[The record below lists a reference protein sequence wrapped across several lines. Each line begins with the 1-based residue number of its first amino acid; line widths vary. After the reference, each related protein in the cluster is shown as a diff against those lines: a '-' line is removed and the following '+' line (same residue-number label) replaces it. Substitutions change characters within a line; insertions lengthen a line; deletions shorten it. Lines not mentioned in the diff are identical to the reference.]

1 MIDTV
6 RLNIKGGDGGNGCVS
21 FLREKFRPHGGPNG
35 GDGGNGGNAY
45 IVGAPSLNTLL
56 HLKFNSTI
64 YVERGK
70 HGKGKEM
77 RGSNGS
83 DDIIKVPLGTLVRRR
98 NPDGTTEFITDIA
111 NETPCLVAQGGRGG
125 WGNTRFATSTNQEP
139 LLSQKGELGEY
150 VVLLLELKLL
160 ADVGLLAKPNAGKST
175 LISHCSA
182 AQPKIASYP
191 FTTVEPVLGVVGS
204 REKSFVMMEVPGLI
218 EGAHDGVG
226 LGDQFLRHAERAR
239 IYIHILDGLSE
250 DPIADYHM
258 VNEELRQFSPALGEK
273 PQVIV
278 VNKVDVTEVRARRG
292 ELEQEVLAAVESGNL
307 APEIL
312 AKGPASTKSAPLDSK
327 ASPIFFISA
336 ATGEGIDALL
346 GHVIELLDKTS
357 AAESEIAAKAEA
369 EPVGLEFRRSRR
381 TTRPS
386 TFHKENGVY
395 VIESVQLER
404 LTAMADTR
412 DYRVVLQIWREMT
425 RIGLA
430 RSLEEAG
437 IEAGDTIRIGRAE
450 MEWF

>member
-1 MIDTV
+1 M
-6 RLNIKGGDGGNGCVS
+6 S

-45 IVGAPSLNTLL
+45 IVGDPSLNTLL

-64 YVERGK
+64 YTERGK

-77 RGSNGS
+77 RGGNGS
-83 DDIIKVPLGTLVRRR
+83 DDLIMVPLGTLVRRR
-98 NPDGTTEFITDIA
+98 NPDGTSEIIADITD
-111 NETPCLVAQGGRGG
+111 ETPCLVAQGGRGG

-139 LLSQKGELGEY
+139 LLSQKGETGEY

-182 AQPKIASYP
+182 AQPRIASYP
-191 FTTVEPVLGVVGS
+191 FTTVEPVLGVVGI
-204 REKSFVMMEVPGLI
+204 RDKSFVMMEVPGLI
-218 EGAHDGVG
+218 AGAHDGVG

-239 IYIHILDGLSE
+239 IFIHILDGLSE

-258 VNEELRQFSPALGEK
+258 VNEELRQFNPALAEK
-273 PQVIV
+273 PQVIA
-278 VNKVDVTEVRARRG
+278 VNKVDVTEVRARRE
-292 ELEQEVLAAVESGNL
+292 ELEQEVLAAVASGTL
-307 APEIL
+307 AAE
-312 AKGPASTKSAPLDSK
+312 PAAIIRGSRETKP
-327 ASPIFFISA
+327 SPIFFISA

-346 GHVIELLDKTS
+346 GHVIELLDKTI
-357 AAESEIAAKAEA
+357 AAESEIAAEA
-369 EPVGLEFRRSRR
+369 ESGGLEFRRSRR

-386 TFHKENGVY
+386 TFHKDNGVY
-395 VIESVQLER
+395 VIESDQLER

-425 RIGLA
+425 RLGLA
-430 RSLEEAG
+430 RSLEDAG